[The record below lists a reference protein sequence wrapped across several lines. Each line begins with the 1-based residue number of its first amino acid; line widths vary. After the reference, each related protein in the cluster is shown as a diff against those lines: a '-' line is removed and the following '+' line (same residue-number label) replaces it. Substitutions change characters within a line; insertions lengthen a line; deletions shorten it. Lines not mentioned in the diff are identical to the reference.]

1 MISIA
6 HTEAARRN
14 GAKSNGPRTSAG
26 KAASSRNSCQHGMTA
41 KAVVLTNENPQ
52 AFINLAE
59 SYHAKFEPTDDVER
73 DIIDDMTVSR
83 WRLRRVWQNEKALFD
98 LELDRQSKK
107 IAAQYDKIG
116 HNSCSALAFRA
127 LADESKALQLLNRY
141 ETTHRRSYY
150 KALAT
155 LVQLRAGLQP
165 NPGPVDPTAEPPT
178 EPEPEQDTSNNSE
191 PIENNLYET
200 NPANTEP
207 ASNNHEPATQNPRS
221 DEKTPSSDPQGGA
234 N

>member
-1 MISIA
+1 M
-6 HTEAARRN
+6 
-14 GAKSNGPRTSAG
+14 AG
-26 KAASSRNSCQHGMTA
+26 FEVIPEGKTASSGNSYVHGMTA

-127 LADESKALQLLNRY
+127 LADESKVL
-141 ETTHRRSYY
+141 
-150 KALAT
+150 
-155 LVQLRAGLQP
+155 QLRAGLKSASVEPVQP
-165 NPGPVDPTAEPPT
+165 PAQPGPEPAPPAPAEQN
-178 EPEPEQDTSNNSE
+178 QDVSQTQPDEKNFC
-191 PIENNLYET
+191 ET
-200 NPANTEP
+200 NPATSEKP
-207 ASNNHEPATQNPRS
+207 ASNNAETTTNDQ
-221 DEKTPSSDPQGGA
+221 KTPRCDKNSTICPDPHDHS
-234 N
+234 

>member
-14 GAKSNGPRTSAG
+14 GAKSNGPKTSAG

-107 IAAQYDKIG
+107 IEAQYDKIG

-178 EPEPEQDTSNNSE
+178 EPDPEQDTSNNSE

-200 NPANTEP
+200 NPAGESTAPETRTNGEHTP
-207 ASNNHEPATQNPRS
+207 ADSEEVPSGDRS
-221 DEKTPSSDPQGGA
+221 GGV
-234 N
+234 